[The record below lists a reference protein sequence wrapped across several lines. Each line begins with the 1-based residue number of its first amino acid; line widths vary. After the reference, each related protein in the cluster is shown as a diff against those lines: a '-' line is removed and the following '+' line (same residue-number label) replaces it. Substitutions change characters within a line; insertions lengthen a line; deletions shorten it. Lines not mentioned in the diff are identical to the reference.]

1 MRRTNFRDNIL
12 IKILKT
18 KVDDLIMTKD
28 IVKNNRKKTGNILL
42 ISEHKDFLNSI
53 FSLLCFCS
61 SFHIDYFACYYA
73 LHHP

>member
-42 ISEHKDFLNSI
+42 ISELAWKIFKLNFLS
-53 FSLLCFCS
+53 SLFLFVLS
-61 SFHIDYFACYYA
+61 H
-73 LHHP
+73 